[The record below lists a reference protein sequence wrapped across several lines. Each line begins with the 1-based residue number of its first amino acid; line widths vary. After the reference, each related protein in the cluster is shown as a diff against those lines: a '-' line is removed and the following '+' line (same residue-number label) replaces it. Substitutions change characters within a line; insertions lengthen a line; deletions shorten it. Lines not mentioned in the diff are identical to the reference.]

1 MNDEHKLSDG
11 LVALCSIIVGSD
23 KIIGQS
29 EPWTVEN
36 QFSSAALG
44 PSGWAIE
51 MGWSTSYFFWYK
63 THDAKNSQQILC
75 TATVEPYVTRNPDDG
90 RVYRMLADQKLLIGR
105 DLEGRSRSPI
115 LSLSSVTLTSQPPLL
130 S

>member
-51 MGWSTSYFFWYK
+51 MGWSTSYFFGK
-63 THDAKNSQQILC
+63 KHMMLKSLNKF
-75 TATVEPYVTRNPDDG
+75 YVQPR
-90 RVYRMLADQKLLIGR
+90 
-105 DLEGRSRSPI
+105 
-115 LSLSSVTLTSQPPLL
+115 LSHM
-130 S
+130 